1 MSNTEKKALKRV
13 KHNRH
18 VPAYL
23 LGRRKL
29 PRTLPDYHGFGD
41 DNEAVC
47 YAFDGIENWRATPG
61 ALAWLATAL

>member
-1 MSNTEKKALKRV
+1 
-13 KHNRH
+13 

-23 LGRRKL
+23 LGRKKL
-29 PRTLPDYHGFGD
+29 PQTLPDYHGFGD

-47 YAFDGIENWRATPG
+47 YASDGIENWRATPG